1 MDSKVHDEVGHWPG
15 KIITDLKLVR
25 QLSEDTTIEE
35 ARELRL
41 AERIQEALKDGWT
54 PGSGLSAVQI
64 GVLKRYGWY
73 KLKDQEP
80 VELVNPVIVS
90 AKGGYVYNGEGC
102 MSIPKKR
109 WNVYRFNTISFVNHD
124 QGAKGRMMTVDG
136 FEAVIVQHEVDHM
149 AGLLCCDVHGP
160 QKQGRNEPC
169 QCGSGMKFKKCCG

>member
-1 MDSKVHDEVGHWPG
+1 MFTPYNE
-15 KIITDLKLVR
+15 IITDLKLLR

-41 AERIQEALKDGWT
+41 AERIQEALKESWT

-64 GVLKRYGWY
+64 GVLKKYGWY
-73 KLKDQEP
+73 KLKNQEP

-90 AKGGYVYNGEGC
+90 AKGGYIYNGEGC

-124 QGAKGRMMTVDG
+124 QDPKGRMVKVDG
-136 FEAVIVQHEVDHM
+136 FEAVVVQHEVDHFN
-149 AGLLCCDVHGP
+149 GILCCDVIGP
-160 QKQGRNEPC
+160 IKQGRNELCNC
-169 QCGSGMKFKKCCG
+169 QSGVKFKKCCV